1 MDTFVCVFIALEKTR
16 PWCCK
21 TFVMLNVTEHE
32 ISAFH
37 KVLMLKNVFVA
48 KNTPDVVFILLIN
61 VKLSTILGILT
72 EMRILNI
79 IFS

>member
-1 MDTFVCVFIALEKTR
+1 
-16 PWCCK
+16 
-21 TFVMLNVTEHE
+21 MLNVTEHE

-37 KVLMLKNVFVA
+37 KDLMLKNVFVA
-48 KNTPDVVFILLIN
+48 KNTTDVVFILLIN

-72 EMRILNI
+72 EMRILNF